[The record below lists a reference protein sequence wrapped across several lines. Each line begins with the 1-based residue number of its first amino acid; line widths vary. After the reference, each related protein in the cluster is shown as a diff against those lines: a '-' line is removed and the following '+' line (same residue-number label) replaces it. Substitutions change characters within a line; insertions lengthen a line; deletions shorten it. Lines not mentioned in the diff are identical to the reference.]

1 MQPGSLVRV
10 RKATL
15 VVPRGSIGLITKAE
29 EIPTDIPGVMSRLYT
44 VSFANLGPHAPQTC
58 LRGDLEVISE
68 SR

>member
-15 VVPRGSIGLITKAE
+15 VVPKGSIGLITNAE
-29 EIPTDIPGVMSRLYT
+29 DIPTDIPGERSLLYT

-58 LRGDLEVISE
+58 LAGDIEVISE
-68 SR
+68 RR